1 MKARNENMSK
11 TKSKNDKISSYNVGR
26 IAIDIVMLLLGL
38 IFVIGTLFGKGDEI
52 AAVFVRVIGSILILV
67 GVFALIN
74 FLRIK
79 EKALF
84 DWIILIIGM
93 AIAVIGIV
101 FVINP
106 LPVITVFNFIFGIII
121 AVYAVVII
129 VASVGTL
136 RPSGSKY
143 WWFSLLFGIIALIL
157 GVVIVFFNFATKTLT
172 VVIGITLVVGSIG
185 GMANAIL
192 ASQAK
197 KEFKANSK
205 ILDDATFTVGTAPKT
220 DDGDKNTANKKSDSG
235 KSGDDTVKY

>member
-1 MKARNENMSK
+1 MSK
-11 TKSKNDKISSYNVGR
+11 TKTDKISSYNVGK
-26 IAIDIVMLLLGL
+26 IAIDIVMLFLGL
-38 IFVIGTLFGKGDEI
+38 IFIIGTIFGKGDEI
-52 AAVFVRVIGSILILV
+52 ASVFVRIIGSSLIIV

-79 EKALF
+79 DKTLF
-84 DWIILIIGM
+84 DWIILIIGC
-93 AIAVIGIV
+93 AIAVVGIV

-121 AVYAVVII
+121 AVYAIVII

-136 RPSGSKY
+136 RPAGAKY

-197 KEFKANSK
+197 KEYKANKK
-205 ILDDATFTVGTAPKT
+205 ILDDATYTVDSTAK
-220 DDGDKNTANKKSDSG
+220 DDSANDDPADDS
-235 KSGDDTVKY
+235 VKY

>member
-1 MKARNENMSK
+1 MTK
-11 TKSKNDKISSYNVGR
+11 TKNKSDKINSYNVGR
-26 IAIDIVMLLLGL
+26 IAIDIVMLFLGL

-52 AAVFVRVIGSILILV
+52 ASVFVRVIGSILILV
-67 GVFALIN
+67 GLFALVN

-79 EKALF
+79 DKTLF
-84 DWIILIIGM
+84 DWIILIIGVS
-93 AIAVIGIV
+93 IAVVGLI

-121 AVYAVVII
+121 AVYAIVII
-129 VASVGTL
+129 IAAVGTL
-136 RPSGSKY
+136 RPAGAKY

-157 GVVIVFFNFATKTLT
+157 GIVIVFFNFATKTLT

-197 KEFKANSK
+197 KDYKANKK
-205 ILDDATFTVGTAPKT
+205 ILDDATFTVDSTT
-220 DDGDKNTANKKSDSG
+220 DSDSGAG
-235 KSGDDTVKY
+235 KSGDDSVKY